1 MGKVYVLKEPRN
13 DKSWNIYA
21 LREASRLKKWFDGVY
36 YSPQLKRLLIVFRPT
51 PGTHVNH
58 LVFEEIGESVLKDA
72 YRMLCPEGCSRC
84 CVANSGA
91 FILENE
97 VDIIPDEETRMK
109 IMVQPSEVIRTP
121 GGPIRIYYLATE
133 SLGRCIF
140 LNPRTGKCMLEERF
154 GKQYKPVICT
164 ITYCT
169 VFAERQGQKYVKT
182 GYRVLGGGR
191 VELYYRKVSDEEFE
205 KAVERMGTMLRKL
218 RRVLPIL
225 REREREQKEK
235 EQVEGETDQ
244 QRGKKRMS
252 RIERLRYQAKYMQR
266 PHLLKK

>member
-1 MGKVYVLKEPRN
+1 MGKVYVLREPKK

-21 LREASRLKKWFDGVY
+21 LREASRLKRWFDGVY
-36 YSPQLKRLLIVFRPT
+36 YSPQLKRLLVVFRPT
-51 PGTHVNH
+51 PGTHVNQ

-72 YRMLCPEGCSRC
+72 YKMLCPEGCSRC
-84 CVANSGA
+84 CVVNSGA

-97 VDIIPDEETRMK
+97 VDALPDEEIRMK
-109 IMVQPSEVIRTP
+109 IMVQPSEIVRTP
-121 GGPIRIYYLATE
+121 GGPVRIYYLATE

-154 GKQYKPVICT
+154 GKQYKPIICT

-169 VFAERQGQKYVKT
+169 VFAERRGQKHVKT
-182 GYRVLGGGR
+182 GYKVLGDGR
-191 VELYYRKVSDEEFE
+191 VELYYRKVSDAEFE

-225 REREREQKEK
+225 REREEEQAEK
-235 EQVEGETDQ
+235 EEDDRQHSK
-244 QRGKKRMS
+244 RRMS
-252 RIERLRYQAKYMQR
+252 RVERLRYQAKYMQR